1 MFQDRLLAILPMM
14 ALQVVPLFLAPAAVI
29 ACDPFLF
36 IELPDEPG
44 KLRMLG
50 HWYWQQQEDG
60 SKKLHVH
67 V

>member
-1 MFQDRLLAILPMM
+1 MTI
-14 ALQVVPLFLAPAAVI
+14 V

-44 KLRMLG
+44 KFRFLG
-50 HWYWQQQEDG
+50 HWYWQGPPKGKQ
-60 SKKLHVH
+60 KLHLH